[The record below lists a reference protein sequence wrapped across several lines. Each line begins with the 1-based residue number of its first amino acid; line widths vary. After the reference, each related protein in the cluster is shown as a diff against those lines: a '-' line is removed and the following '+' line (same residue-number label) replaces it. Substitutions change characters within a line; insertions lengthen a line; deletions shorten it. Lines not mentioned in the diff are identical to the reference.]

1 VVVQYHHA
9 RSNSA
14 PKDSIQRRAISQSL
28 DQCLGDI
35 YALPAPCECSIAQ
48 GVKKMRVHSLRT
60 MVSFGLVALAL
71 LANGKKPVAAAQL
84 ALPVSPSV
92 ALSASPASAQ
102 ARQQVTLTWSS
113 TNATSITLEPSVG
126 SVAAQGST
134 TVRPSQS
141 TTYTVTATGPGG
153 SAHASAKVNIT
164 PTPRPAADQKPSQEE
179 IPSDQRQ
186 MRGLDEQIQEIKS
199 DALRMSAEL
208 SQLEEKLLYPSGTQ
222 VAIFVEL
229 AKGDTL
235 RLDAVRLQIDGQLVA
250 HYIYSAKE
258 LQALRKG
265 GVQRIY
271 VGNVATGDHKL
282 EVLVDGKLEGGVDF
296 SRTGQ
301 FTFRKEVKPKLVGLT
316 LAGPRSGNT
325 PIALGE
331 W

>member
-1 VVVQYHHA
+1 M
-9 RSNSA
+9 
-14 PKDSIQRRAISQSL
+14 
-28 DQCLGDI
+28 
-35 YALPAPCECSIAQ
+35 
-48 GVKKMRVHSLRT
+48 MRLHSLRT
-60 MVSFGLVALAL
+60 VVLFGLVALAL
-71 LANGKKPVAAAQL
+71 LANGRKAIAAAQ
-84 ALPVSPSV
+84 PVPPASPSV
-92 ALSASPASAQ
+92 ALSASPTSSQ
-102 ARQQVTLTWSS
+102 AGQPVTLTWSS

-126 SVAAQGST
+126 PVAAKGST

-141 TTYTVTATGPGG
+141 TTYTVTAKGPGG
-153 SAHASAKVNIT
+153 SAHAIAQVTIT
-164 PTPRPAADQKPSQEE
+164 PAPPQAAVQKPSEKD
-179 IPSDQRQ
+179 ISSDQEQ

-199 DALRMSAEL
+199 DSLRMAAEL
-208 SQLEEKLLYPSGTQ
+208 GQLEEKLMYPSGTQ

-229 AKGDTL
+229 AKGDAM

-271 VGNVATGDHKL
+271 VGNVTTGDHKL
-282 EVLVDGKLEGGVDF
+282 DVLVDGKLEGGADF

-316 LAGPRSGNT
+316 LAGPRSGNA
-325 PIALGE
+325 PIALGD

>member
-1 VVVQYHHA
+1 
-9 RSNSA
+9 
-14 PKDSIQRRAISQSL
+14 
-28 DQCLGDI
+28 
-35 YALPAPCECSIAQ
+35 
-48 GVKKMRVHSLRT
+48 MRFHSLRT
-60 MVSFGLVALAL
+60 AVLFGLVALAL
-71 LANGKKPVAAAQL
+71 MANGKNPIAAAQL
-84 ALPVSPSV
+84 SPPASPSV
-92 ALSASPASAQ
+92 ALNASTVSAQ
-102 ARQQVTLTWSS
+102 VGQQVTLTWSS

-153 SAHASAKVNIT
+153 SAHASAQVNIT
-164 PTPRPAADQKPSQEE
+164 PTPPQAAVRKPSQEE
-179 IPSDQRQ
+179 IPSDQRE

-222 VAIFVEL
+222 VAIFVAL
-229 AKGDTL
+229 AKGDTM

-282 EVLVDGKLEGGVDF
+282 DVLFDGKLEGGTDF
-296 SRTGQ
+296 SRSGQ

-316 LAGPRSGNT
+316 VAGPRSGNT

>member
-1 VVVQYHHA
+1 
-9 RSNSA
+9 
-14 PKDSIQRRAISQSL
+14 
-28 DQCLGDI
+28 
-35 YALPAPCECSIAQ
+35 
-48 GVKKMRVHSLRT
+48 MRFHSLRT
-60 MVSFGLVALAL
+60 AVLFGLIALAL
-71 LANGKKPVAAAQL
+71 MANGHTLVAAQMAPP
-84 ALPVSPSV
+84 ASPSV

-102 ARQQVTLTWSS
+102 AGQPVTLTWSS
-113 TNATSITLEPSVG
+113 TNATSITLEPSMGPV
-126 SVAAQGST
+126 VPQGSA

-153 SAHASAKVNIT
+153 SARASAQVTIT
-164 PTPRPAADQKPSQEE
+164 SAPSPAAVRQPSQEQ
-179 IPSDQRQ
+179 ISPDQRE

-199 DALRMSAEL
+199 DSLRMAAEL

-229 AKGDTL
+229 AKGDMM

-271 VGNVATGDHKL
+271 VGNVSTGDHKL
-282 EVLVDGKLEGGVDF
+282 DVLVDGKLEGGADF

-325 PIALGE
+325 PISLGD

>member
-1 VVVQYHHA
+1 
-9 RSNSA
+9 
-14 PKDSIQRRAISQSL
+14 
-28 DQCLGDI
+28 
-35 YALPAPCECSIAQ
+35 
-48 GVKKMRVHSLRT
+48 MRFHSLRT
-60 MVSFGLVALAL
+60 AVLFGLVALAL
-71 LANGKKPVAAAQL
+71 MANGKNPIAAAQL
-84 ALPVSPSV
+84 SPPASPSV
-92 ALSASPASAQ
+92 ALNASAVSAQ
-102 ARQQVTLTWSS
+102 AGQQVTLTWSS

-126 SVAAQGST
+126 SVAAQGSK
-134 TVRPSQS
+134 TVRLSQS

-153 SAHASAKVNIT
+153 SAHASAQVNIT
-164 PTPRPAADQKPSQEE
+164 PAPPQAAVRKPSQEE
-179 IPSDQRQ
+179 IPSDQRE

-222 VAIFVEL
+222 VAIFVAL
-229 AKGDTL
+229 AKGDTM

-282 EVLVDGKLEGGVDF
+282 DVLFDGKLEGGTDF
-296 SRTGQ
+296 SRSGQ

-316 LAGPRSGNT
+316 VAGPRSGNT